1 MFKVLIWDYTGESPN
16 WCKTYLEKDIEI
28 VGTIKPSEPA
38 PEILLKKDAWD
49 WLLIFERG
57 MRTAFDATIKTLQ
70 LPSEKVIYP
79 SDANSWM
86 QHPKATTILLNEKNG
101 IRARKRVIFNELKK
115 INTFATCTVENISYV
130 GTSDDPLRMPS
141 MFIYNF
147 NWAANDMKRFHE
159 LSKQYYKVD
168 DSAGYF
174 LDLGANIGT
183 SGLYFIKKITPNL
196 KLLAF
201 EPDPENYKLHRIN
214 MILNDMEDV
223 TDLINCGLG
232 NEESELM
239 FYSNGSNPG
248 ARGFIKHKYSA
259 PIATVK
265 VISLD
270 SYLAEKNIPAQSVK
284 YIWLDTEG
292 FEAKVLLGAKNLL
305 RENPVPIFMEC
316 NLKAWDESGLFDNMM
331 TLLAAGYSHFILFN
345 LKDRKET
352 LYPLEEL
359 YKLERPND
367 MLGQM
372 GDIFLI
378 RKGAI

>member
-1 MFKVLIWDYTGESPN
+1 MFKVLIWDYTGDSPN
-16 WCKTYLEKDIEI
+16 WCKTYLDKDVE
-28 VGTIKPSEPA
+28 VVQTITPSDLV
-38 PEILLKKDAWD
+38 PEIFIQKDSYNY
-49 WLLIFERG
+49 LLIFERG
-57 MRTAFDATIKTLQ
+57 MRKAFDATVKTLKIA
-70 LPSEKVIYP
+70 SERVIYP
-79 SDANSWM
+79 FDANSWL
-86 QHPKATTILLNEKNG
+86 QHPKATATLLNETNG

-115 INTFATCTVENISYV
+115 FNTFTTCTVENMEYI
-130 GTSDDPLRMPS
+130 GTADDPLRMPN
-141 MFIYNF
+141 MFIFNF
-147 NWAANDMKRFHE
+147 NWASNDMKRFRE
-159 LSKQYYKVD
+159 LSKQYFNVD

-183 SGLYFIKKITPNL
+183 SGLYFCKKLEPNL

-223 TDLINCGLG
+223 TDLVNCGLS

-239 FYSNGSNPG
+239 FYSNGNNPG
-248 ARGFIKHKYSA
+248 ARGFIQHGHST

-265 VISLD
+265 VIQLD
-270 SYLAEKNIPAQSVK
+270 SYLAENNIPAQDVK

-292 FEAKVLLGAKNLL
+292 FEDKVLLGAENLL

-316 NLKAWDESGLFDNMM
+316 NLKAWDASGCFEDMLA
-331 TLLAAGYSHFILFN
+331 LLAENYSHFILFN
-345 LKDRKET
+345 LTDRKET
-352 LYPLEEL
+352 LHSLEEL
-359 YKLERPND
+359 RKFERPNGP
-367 MLGQM
+367 LGQV